1 MNTTK
6 IIFVRHAKAQ
16 YGEDDRTRPLTEEGL
31 RNRAIVV
38 ETLKGRQIDSFLSSP
53 LGFVPNGETRYH
65 YQMIK
70 YGKKEDS

>member
-53 LGFVPNGETRYH
+53 LGFVTNGETRYH

-70 YGKKEDS
+70 YGKKEES

>member
-38 ETLKGRQIDSFLSSP
+38 ET
-53 LGFVPNGETRYH
+53 
-65 YQMIK
+65 
-70 YGKKEDS
+70 